1 MLTNRI
7 AQFAIVSCLV
17 ILAACN
23 RLSQA
28 TDSQQGRQ
36 VANTAGSSAPQVSN
50 SPATPEPSA
59 PPPPPAA
66 TPTSEGDMAGI
77 AMEPPSGGG
86 NSVIKI
92 SDQPISRGMVIVE
105 DAVVSQ
111 PAWIV
116 VYSTKANGQPD
127 QPIGHA
133 ALVAGDNKNVMVE
146 LDAAKTTDVLYAQ
159 IHLDKGRIGVFEYP
173 GPDEPMMVGVQMIAS
188 TFKVM
193 NTGPTAD
200 KPPVQT
206 GRVPAIIVANQP
218 IKDGKLVIPEVI
230 SNGECWLV
238 IHRQNGDG
246 SMGSMV
252 GFAKVE
258 DGTNKNVVV
267 PVDTSQTST
276 IMYAMLH
283 ENNSKLNVPQFPG
296 VDVPVMA
303 NGQMIAPTFEIT
315 TGGVADVV
323 ISLGNKPETTS
334 TLVNGNNMS
343 LYVSLQDTP
352 GRSNCDEDC
361 LKTWRPFLA
370 TGRLIAGNG
379 VDGKKLGVILL
390 PNGSRQVTYLGAPLY
405 LFTGDQKPGDVNG
418 QGLDGTWY
426 LVTP

>member
-1 MLTNRI
+1 MLTKRM

-17 ILAACN
+17 ILVACN
-23 RLSQA
+23 RLIQA
-28 TDSQQGRQ
+28 TDAQMGKP
-36 VANTAGSSAPQVSN
+36 VANTGGTSTPQVST
-50 SPATPEPSA
+50 SPATP
-59 PPPPPAA
+59 PPPAV
-66 TPTSEGDMAGI
+66 TTTIEDGMAGM
-77 AMEPPSGGG
+77 AMETPSSSGGP
-86 NSVIKI
+86 VVKV
-92 SDQPISRGMVIVE
+92 SDQPISRGMVMV
-105 DAVVSQ
+105 DDVVVSQ

-116 VYSTKANGQPD
+116 IYSTMANGQPD

-133 ALVAGDNKNVMVE
+133 PLVAGDNKNVMVE
-146 LDAAKTTDVLYAQ
+146 VDGARTTEVLYAQ
-159 IHLDKGRIGVFEYP
+159 VHLDKGSIGAFEFP

-193 NTGPTAD
+193 NAGPTAD

-206 GRVPAIIVANQP
+206 GRVPAVIVANQP

-246 SMGSMV
+246 TMGSMV
-252 GFAKVE
+252 GFAKVA

-283 ENNSKLNVPQFPG
+283 ENNARKGSPQFPG

-323 ISLGNKPETTS
+323 ISLGDKPETTS

-361 LKTWRPFLA
+361 LKTWRPLLA
-370 TGRLIAGNG
+370 TGRLVAGNG

-405 LFTGDQKPGDVNG
+405 LYTRDQKPGDVNG